1 MSPHWVGPSRFH
13 YPTPAMRRLNKAWDE
28 PIAEGWTVVSMK
40 DDWKTSYPPTGKEQA
55 AAP

>member
-13 YPTPAMRRLNKAWDE
+13 YPTPPMRRLNKAWDE

-40 DDWKTSYPPTGKEQA
+40 DDWKTIYPPTGKEQA